1 MSLSAV
7 FCSRTFPRLAGLAL
21 ILAALLVLSACWV
34 ASINPLYDEG
44 TWDHAHKDPDVV
56 NDESLIGSWIL
67 TDKKCTTVLV
77 VALEKDAYDMQST
90 EEGEGCSDDKS
101 HRRGRLV
108 KLGSYYFL
116 DVEPLPADVCD
127 MCAAKHDIYVAKFD
141 KTTLSLTPMDSD
153 WLKKAIET
161 KKVKLATVA
170 GDTDTITAST
180 KDLKAFFR
188 KFAENK
194 EAFKPESTGTF
205 TRKPAS

>member
-1 MSLSAV
+1 MSLSSS
-7 FCSRTFPRLAGLAL
+7 FFSRISPELVGLLA
-21 ILAALLVLSACWV
+21 ILAALVALSGCWV
-34 ASINPLYDEG
+34 SSINPLYDEG

-56 NDESLIGSWIL
+56 LDQSLIGFWSL

-90 EEGEGCSDDKS
+90 EQGEGCDEDKS
-101 HRRGRLV
+101 HRRARLV
-108 KLGSYYFL
+108 KLGTHYFL
-116 DVEPLPADVCD
+116 DIEPLPDDVCD
-127 MCAAKHDIYVAKFD
+127 MCAAKHDILLAKFD

-153 WLKKAIET
+153 WLKKSIET
-161 KKVKLATVA
+161 KRVKLATVT

-180 KDLKAFFR
+180 KDLKTFFR

-194 EAFKPESTGTF
+194 EAFKPESTDTL